1 MTKTDTLAYM
11 VSYIHRFI
19 DDLSRIEKKVIR
31 DRDMEYADSV
41 LLAIAECK
49 IIMGRIPYDDS

>member
-1 MTKTDTLAYM
+1 MTKAETLAYM
-11 VSYIHRFI
+11 VSFVHRFI
-19 DDLSRIEKKVIR
+19 EDLSRIEKRVIR
-31 DRDMEYADSV
+31 DRDMEYADAV